1 MSGTSNLA
9 LTGVEKVVSYECD
22 KCLSATVWMVG
33 HSVKHHVV
41 YVMLNDDDNGFVFAG
56 EQSGEYQS
64 NSSIYR
70 FDIMPMPST
79 LSLQPYGVA
88 VLNSRIQ

>member
-1 MSGTSNLA
+1 M
-9 LTGVEKVVSYECD
+9 VE
-22 KCLSATVWMVG
+22 G

-41 YVMLNDDDNGFVFAG
+41 YVMLNDDDNGFVFAE
-56 EQSGEYQS
+56 EQSGEFQS
-64 NSSIYR
+64 NSPIYR
-70 FDIMPMPST
+70 FDIMAMPST

>member
-1 MSGTSNLA
+1 
-9 LTGVEKVVSYECD
+9 
-22 KCLSATVWMVG
+22 
-33 HSVKHHVV
+33 
-41 YVMLNDDDNGFVFAG
+41 MLNDDDNGFVFAG

-88 VLNSRIQ
+88 VQHKGRRGSDRTVVGIKTTYATNAYHH